1 MRRGSRLVVR
11 GMAAGLVVAG
21 LAAAAAQAR
30 AAAATVKAAPAA
42 LATQSGPRGIHAKYA
57 EVENAVTGTPIW
69 SRSSHV
75 EVPMGSITKVMTA
88 YLVIKAGHLGRL
100 ITVPRGIIAYDNRF
114 GASTAGLK
122 PGQNLTARQL
132 LYALLIPS
140 GCDAAYT
147 LAQAYGP
154 GRSNFIAKM
163 NATAAQLG
171 LSRTHFTD
179 FSGLPDPTEHS
190 TYSDARDLI
199 SLGRD
204 AMALPLF
211 ASIVKLAKYHLSRAP
226 GEHPAFTWDT
236 TNPLIGHYPG
246 AVGIKTG
253 NTQAAGDCLLF
264 EAIRNGKAVIGVVL
278 DDPSWTDVTSDSET
292 LLDYGFNH
300 Y

>member
-11 GMAAGLVVAG
+11 GMAAGLIVAG
-21 LAAAAAQAR
+21 LAAAATQAT
-30 AAAATVKAAPAA
+30 AAAATVTAAPAA
-42 LATQSGPRGIHAKYA
+42 LAANSGPGVIHAAYA
-57 EVENAVTGTPIW
+57 EEENAVTGAAIW
-69 SRSSHV
+69 SRSPHA

-100 ITVPRGIIAYDNRF
+100 ITVPKGIIAYDERF

-122 PGQNLTARQL
+122 PGQKLTARQL

-154 GRSNFIAKM
+154 GRANFIAKM
-163 NATAAQLG
+163 NATAARLG

-190 TYSDARDLI
+190 TYSDAQDLI

-204 AMALPLF
+204 AMALPLL
-211 ASIVKLAKYHLSRAP
+211 ASIVKLAIYHLARAA
-226 GEHPAFTWDT
+226 GEHPAFTWST
-236 TNPLIGHYPG
+236 TNPLIGDYPG

-264 EAIRNGKAVIGVVL
+264 EAIRKGKAVIGVVL
-278 DDPSWTDVTSDSET
+278 GDSSWTDVTHDSET
-292 LLDYGFNH
+292 LLAYGFSH